1 DDNDDAIN
9 PPVDHRQRI
18 RSPHL
23 RKPQADSARSATAL
37 MRTGNNPCDFAFEI
51 ADEAGHVLWHIP
63 FTEPLQ

>member
-1 DDNDDAIN
+1 
-9 PPVDHRQRI
+9 